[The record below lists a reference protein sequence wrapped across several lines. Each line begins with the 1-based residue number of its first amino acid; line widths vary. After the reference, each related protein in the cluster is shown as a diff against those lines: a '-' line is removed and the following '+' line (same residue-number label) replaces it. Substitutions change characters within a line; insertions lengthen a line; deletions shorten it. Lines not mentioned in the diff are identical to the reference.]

1 MKDRFERIN
10 EILRNK
16 RRNGCIIYRPTLLNL
31 RDDTIIS
38 LFYKDDNIDVY
49 DVNKAKAMTSSKM
62 TLAFLKDQLH
72 YAKDEDERALIEE
85 RIKEVS
91 ENAKA
96 NGEIYRDLEK

>member
-38 LFYKDDNIDVY
+38 LFYKDDDIDVF
-49 DVNKAKAMTSSKM
+49 DANKAKAMTSNKM

-72 YAKDEDERALIEE
+72 YAKDEEEKALILE
-85 RIKEVS
+85 RIKEIG
-91 ENAKA
+91 EF
-96 NGEIYRDLEK
+96 NG